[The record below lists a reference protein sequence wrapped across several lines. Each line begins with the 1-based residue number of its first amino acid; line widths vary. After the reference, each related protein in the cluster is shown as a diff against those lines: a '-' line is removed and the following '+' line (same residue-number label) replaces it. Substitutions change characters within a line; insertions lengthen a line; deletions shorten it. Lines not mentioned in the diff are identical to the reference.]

1 MTKKLNEKYN
11 DSCIKLFEFL
21 KMMYDDEAEFKDVIN
36 LLANG
41 KYDGK
46 SNTHVTLNKYLNAL
60 KIFGLKVK
68 KIKNKYKLQNA
79 LYKMQFSLEDIKT
92 ILRIESA
99 KNLFPKGKNKQN
111 IDNFIK
117 QIEMRFDESS
127 QNIKQ
132 AIENNNFSSEFYN
145 SELIEQ
151 IKKCEEY
158 CQQQQKLEIIYS
170 DSDNTEINLLC
181 SPKEIIYMKRKIY
194 LRVIGNNGSRIYDI
208 PIDNIKNVKSL
219 PTASSSQAIPTTVVY
234 RIKNRLTK
242 NYKIRD
248 WEYVDRVEQDGSQII
263 INKNEDLNLLI
274 KRIMRYGTE
283 AEIISPKFVKEEMIE
298 LINKTLSNYQ

>member
-1 MTKKLNEKYN
+1 
-11 DSCIKLFEFL
+11 
-21 KMMYDDEAEFKDVIN
+21 MMYNDEAEFKDVIN

-68 KIKNKYKLQNA
+68 KIKNKYKLQSA

-92 ILRIESA
+92 VLHIKSA
-99 KNLFPKGKNKQN
+99 ENLLPKGKNRHN
-111 IDNFIK
+111 IDDFLK
-117 QIEMRFDESS
+117 QIEMRFDETS

-132 AIENNNFSSEFYN
+132 ALENSDNSSLEFYN

-158 CQQQQKLEIIYS
+158 CQQQYKLEIIYNYG
-170 DSDNTEINLLC
+170 DSTDINLLC
-181 SPKEIIYMKRKIY
+181 SPKELIYMKRKIY
-194 LRVIGNNGSRIYDI
+194 LRVIGNNGNRIYDI
-208 PIDNIKNVKSL
+208 PIDNIKDVKRL
-219 PTASSSQAIPTTVVY
+219 PTAASSQAVPTTVVY

-248 WEYVDRVEQDGSQII
+248 WEFVDKVEHDGSQII

-283 AEIISPKFVKEEMIE
+283 AEIISPKFVREEMIE